1 MKITAWT
8 MPLVAALLITA
19 CSSDDDSVGSVDTPS
34 DTVTD
39 VATLAPGGSPTVD
52 SADSEVLVQ
61 GFRFQPAALTISTG
75 TEVRWFNDDDIRHT
89 ATSGIP
95 GEIDPQFMID
105 LDGQGTDGTFV
116 FTTAGTY
123 EYFCEVHESMRGSI
137 VVTE

>member
-19 CSSDDDSVGSVDTPS
+19 CSSDDDTVDSARPS

-39 VATLAPGGSPTVD
+39 VATLAPGGSPTVN
-52 SADSEVLVQ
+52 AANNEVLVQ

-75 TEVRWFNDDDIRHT
+75 TEVRWLNEDDIRHT

-95 GEIDPQFMID
+95 GEITPQFMID
-105 LDGQGTDGTFV
+105 LDGQGTDGSFV
-116 FTTAGTY
+116 FTAAGTY
-123 EYFCEVHESMRGSI
+123 EYFCEVHESMRGTV